1 MVRHNARELTW
12 LWLEELTSADK
23 LSTIA
28 CHCRQLRARHR
39 SLGGL
44 LGVCRTFH
52 QMLQTGMCHQ
62 GHPIQNGGMQKKMD
76 VKEKGNRS
84 AGNTYKYIY
93 LFIYTVSYTYI
104 YSIIYIYTHIFDMFC
119 FPRGQSFRRAFIP
132 QQQGLGSVALRR
144 SGGWAQQWMC
154 LSYTRRYIYIQY
166 IAENSNV
173 YVCILY
179 ILLICASIQN
189 LHICVNM
196 YVCFHVGRKC
206 SYHKDHHSQLETV
219 STVNQ

>member
-1 MVRHNARELTW
+1 MDVT
-12 LWLEELTSADK
+12 
-23 LSTIA
+23 
-28 CHCRQLRARHR
+28 R
-39 SLGGL
+39 SLE
-44 LGVCRTFH
+44 
-52 QMLQTGMCHQ
+52 
-62 GHPIQNGGMQKKMD
+62 PPPKKMD

-84 AGNTYKYIY
+84 AGYTYIY
-93 LFIYTVSYTYI
+93 IFIYLYIQYHIHIYI
-104 YSIIYIYTHIFDMFC
+104 YSIIYIYIHTYLICFVFLGDSPSGVPSSRNSKALGLWLFDGLAAEHSNGCVCHTHVDI
-119 FPRGQSFRRAFIP
+119 
-132 QQQGLGSVALRR
+132 
-144 SGGWAQQWMC
+144 
-154 LSYTRRYIYIQY
+154 YIYIQY